1 MTRTSSPAK
10 VALRTLVAAT
20 LAGLIWIGCTGDQ
33 TGPTAPDDQTAA
45 FIQNLRPAIDVQTR
59 HNDRLLAISGVV
71 GTAVGLDEDGKPTIK
86 LFTSEP
92 GISGLPD
99 DLEGVP
105 VKVEVTGMFYALQGV
120 DPTGRFPRPVPT
132 GVSVGH
138 PNVTA
143 GSIGFRVKDGAGNVF
158 ILSNNHVLANQNN
171 ASIGDAA
178 LQPGAYDG
186 GTDPADRI
194 GTLYDFEPIEFARGR
209 RVPKNAMD
217 AAIAQTSTAML
228 GYSTPSGGYGTPGT
242 TVVQPSVGLAVQKY
256 GRTTGLT
263 HGTVSEVNVTV
274 DVCYEGYI
282 FCTKSARFTKQFAV
296 TPGTFSGGG
305 DSGSGIVIDNA
316 NADVVGLLFAG
327 SSDRTI
333 ATPIGPVLNRF
344 DVTIDDGGGGDP
356 PGNNPPSAS
365 FTSDCTYL
373 SCEFDASTSYDSD
386 GTITSFEWDLG
397 DGNAASGV
405 TTSRTYA
412 TDGTYT
418 VTLTVTDDEGA
429 SSSSSQDVT
438 VTSPGAP
445 GTMHVGDLL
454 AMSSTEGKT
463 WSAIVAV
470 LVHDA
475 DHNVVGLATV
485 NGTWSASGPLPPVDQ
500 CTTEETP
507 VDGDCLVFNTLIPKK
522 VRSVNFTVDNLTN
535 SGLTYSPDDNHDA
548 DGDSDGTPITVRKP

>member
-1 MTRTSSPAK
+1 MTRSSSPAK
-10 VALRTLVAAT
+10 VALRTLVTAA
-20 LAGLIWIGCTGDQ
+20 LAGLIWIGCTHDQ

-71 GTAVGLDEDGKPTIK
+71 GTAVGLDEEGTPTIK
-86 LFTSEP
+86 LFIREP
-92 GISGLPD
+92 GIGGLPD

-105 VKVEVTGMFYALQGV
+105 VRVEVTGMFYALAQAV
-120 DPTGRFPRPVPT
+120 DPTNRFTRPVPT

-143 GSIGFRVKDGAGNVF
+143 GTIGFRVKDGAGNVF
-158 ILSNNHVLANQNN
+158 ILSNNHVLANQND
-171 ASIGDAA
+171 ASTGDPA

-194 GTLYDFEPIEFARGR
+194 GTLFDFEPIQFAKGR
-209 RVPKNAMD
+209 KVPKNTMD
-217 AAIAQTSTAML
+217 AAIALSSTTML
-228 GYSTPSGGYGTPGT
+228 GYATPSDGYGTPGT
-242 TVVQPSVGLAVQKY
+242 TVVQPSLGLPVKKY

-263 HGTVSEVNVTV
+263 QGTVSEVNVTV

-305 DSGSGIVIDNA
+305 DSGSGIVTDNA
-316 NADVVGLLFAG
+316 SADVVGLLFAG

-333 ATPIGPVLNRF
+333 ATPIGPVLSRF
-344 DVTIDDGGGGDP
+344 DVTIDDGSGGDP

-365 FTSDCTYL
+365 FTADCTHL
-373 SCEFDASTSYDSD
+373 SCDFDASSSYDGD
-386 GTITSFEWDLG
+386 GTITSYEWDLG
-397 DGNAASGV
+397 DGTSANGV
-405 TTSRTYA
+405 TTSHTYA
-412 TDGTYT
+412 VDETYR
-418 VTLTVTDDEGA
+418 VTLTVTDNEGA

-438 VTSPGAP
+438 VNTPGAP
-445 GTMHVGDLL
+445 GTMHVGDLF
-454 AMSSTEGKT
+454 AMTSSEGKT

-475 DHNVVGLATV
+475 HHNVVGLATV
-485 NGTWSASGPLPPVDQ
+485 DGTWSAGPLPVDQ
-500 CTTEETP
+500 CTTEEYP
-507 VDGDCLVFNTLIPKK
+507 VDGDCLLLNTLIPKK
-522 VRSVNFTVDNLTN
+522 VRSVTFSVDNLTAT
-535 SGLTYSPDDNHDA
+535 GLTYSPDDNHDA
-548 DGDSDGTPITVRKP
+548 DGDSNGTTITVKKP